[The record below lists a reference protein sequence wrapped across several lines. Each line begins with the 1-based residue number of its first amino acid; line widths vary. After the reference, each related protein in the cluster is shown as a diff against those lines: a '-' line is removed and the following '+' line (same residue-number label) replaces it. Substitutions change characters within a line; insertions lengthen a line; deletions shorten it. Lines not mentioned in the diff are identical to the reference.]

1 MLGAVPGLRTP
12 ATAAVPHPVRVVAFH
27 GTNDLH
33 QSLWGRRDGP
43 MGRGRKDAAI
53 DWARSNGVVAEPEE
67 DHVSATLSHVSFGPD
82 EAPAR

>member
-1 MLGAVPGLRTP
+1 
-12 ATAAVPHPVRVVAFH
+12 
-27 GTNDLH
+27 
-33 QSLWGRRDGP
+33 